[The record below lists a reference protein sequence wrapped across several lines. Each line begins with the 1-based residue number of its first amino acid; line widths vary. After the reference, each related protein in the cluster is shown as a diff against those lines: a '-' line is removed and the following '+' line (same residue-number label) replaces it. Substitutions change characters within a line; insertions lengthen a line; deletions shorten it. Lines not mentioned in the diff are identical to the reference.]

1 MFEIGFSEIVLIA
14 VIALLVVG
22 PKEFP
27 TLVRNMGSWL
37 GKVRQF
43 MGAVKTEFDREI
55 NKADEIKH
63 LMSKEMEVA
72 DVHKNLD
79 PHRRAASSATPGHI
93 DEVSRTGNEKT
104 APAVDGGDNSAPA
117 TKQDHGSPQ
126 S

>member
-1 MFEIGFSEIVLIA
+1 MFDVGFSEIVLIA

-22 PKEFP
+22 PQEFP
-27 TLVRNMGSWL
+27 ALVRNIGSWL
-37 GKVRQF
+37 GKARQF

-72 DVHKNLD
+72 ELHKNLD
-79 PHRRAASSATPGHI
+79 PHRRAAPAPGEKANAAT
-93 DEVSRTGNEKT
+93 EN
-104 APAVDGGDNSAPA
+104 APDPLGGENRPAPV
-117 TKQDHGSPQ
+117 TKQDHGSSQ